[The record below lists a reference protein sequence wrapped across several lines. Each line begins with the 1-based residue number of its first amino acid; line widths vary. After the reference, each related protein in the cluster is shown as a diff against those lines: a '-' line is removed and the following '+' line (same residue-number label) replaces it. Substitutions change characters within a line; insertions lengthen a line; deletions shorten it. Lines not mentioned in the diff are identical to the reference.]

1 MNKKIMIPVCFVIL
15 LTAAFFS
22 FNNSSSNTFTK
33 TELYFGMSIPG
44 GGSVSPDEWQAFEDT
59 VITKILN
66 NGSTVYD
73 ARGKWRNESGQIIT
87 EKTKVVMAL
96 NVMTPDVSAK
106 LDDIRERYKTYYRQ
120 ESVMRID
127 SKVEAGF

>member
-1 MNKKIMIPVCFVIL
+1 MNKKIIIPVCFVVL
-15 LTAAFFS
+15 LTAAFFEFKES
-22 FNNSSSNTFTK
+22 GDAYIK

-87 EKTKVVMAL
+87 ENTKVVMAL

-106 LDDIRERYKTYYRQ
+106 LDDIRERYKKYYRQ